1 MRSELPVSC
10 RIRQL
15 SNLQCISV
23 TSPGSSEH
31 ADGISSP
38 ERKRRAEMEYGE
50 DDEPDPVV
58 EEVLEASAQI
68 PNIPVPRS
76 ADGSVSLPSFL
87 GSLNHRKSN
96 E

>member
-1 MRSELPVSC
+1 
-10 RIRQL
+10 
-15 SNLQCISV
+15 
-23 TSPGSSEH
+23 
-31 ADGISSP
+31 
-38 ERKRRAEMEYGE
+38 MEYGE

-87 GSLNHRKSN
+87 GPLNHRKSN